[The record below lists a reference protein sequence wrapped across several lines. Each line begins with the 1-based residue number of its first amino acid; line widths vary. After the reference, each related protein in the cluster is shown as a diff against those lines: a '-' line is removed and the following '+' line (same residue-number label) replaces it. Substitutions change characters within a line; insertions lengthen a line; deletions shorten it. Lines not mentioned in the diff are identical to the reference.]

1 MWVEKEKG
9 FLVIRICLIVPTV
22 TVFVLGLSQQ
32 ADHADFAELGNGE
45 INNRIGGR
53 VEIFCLF
60 GIWNWPNLDR
70 LTDLILEILDACSD
84 LDAGDLRCHIP
95 RVGDLRHKDIDHN
108 HLTAGKGH
116 IDSEGFIVMKD

>member
-45 INNRIGGR
+45 INNRVRRG
-53 VEIFCLF
+53 VEI
-60 GIWNWPNLDR
+60 
-70 LTDLILEILDACSD
+70 
-84 LDAGDLRCHIP
+84 
-95 RVGDLRHKDIDHN
+95 V
-108 HLTAGKGH
+108 
-116 IDSEGFIVMKD
+116 